1 MQGQR
6 IAVIGTSCSGKTTF
20 AKSLAQKLQ
29 VEHIELDAIHWKP
42 NWTPA
47 PKEEFRAL
55 AQEAVSSEA
64 WVLDG
69 NYSAVRD
76 IVWARATKL
85 IWLDYPFHV
94 VGYRALSRTLRRSI
108 SKEPMWAGNTE
119 SLRRAFFHKDSI
131 LWWVVTTY
139 RKRRREYPLR
149 FQEPQNS
156 HLEVSIFS
164 SPAEAEKFLQTF
176 SQ

>member
-1 MQGQR
+1 MQRQR

-29 VEHIELDAIHWKP
+29 VNHIELDAIHWKP

-55 AQEAVSSEA
+55 VREAVSSDA

-69 NYSAVRD
+69 NYSAVSN
-76 IVWARATKL
+76 IVWARATQL
-85 IWLDYPFHV
+85 IWLNYPFPIV
-94 VGYRALSRTLRRSI
+94 AYRALSRRSI
-108 SKEPMWAGNTE
+108 LKEPMWAGNTE
-119 SLRRAFFHKDSI
+119 SLRIAFFHKDSI
-131 LWWVVTTY
+131 LWWVLTTY
-139 RKRRREYPLR
+139 RKMRREYPLR
-149 FQEPQNS
+149 FQEPQNR
-156 HLEVSIFS
+156 HLEVTVFLL
-164 SPAEAEKFLQTF
+164 PAEAEMFLETF